1 MGDVGDS
8 EVERDGCTGQ
18 TLFTEPILG
27 TIGVEIPHTPDLLR
41 INIAVLYDSKGT
53 HES

>member
-1 MGDVGDS
+1 MDDVGDS

-41 INIAVLYDSKGT
+41 VNIDVLYDSKGT